1 LIDNAL
7 LLGLWGVLVGL
18 DMASLAQTMVSRPLV
33 AGFVAGLIVGDPG
46 GGLLMG
52 VLLEF
57 FALEVLPVGA
67 ARYPDY
73 GLGAVV
79 AVAAAAG
86 APSVLGTGLGV
97 GVGLIAAYLGGVG
110 AHLVRMLN
118 GADVVRHADL
128 LDSGSVRAV
137 YGVQLRGLL
146 RDAARAAL
154 VMALGL
160 GAASVLRHAMPI
172 TLQGALYLRIVVVG
186 AAIAAV
192 VSGTV
197 RLTGRRVTM
206 RWFVLGLAGGVMG
219 VFLL

>member
-1 LIDNAL
+1 LIDNML

-18 DMASLAQTMVSRPLV
+18 DMASVAQTMISRPLV
-33 AGFVAGLIVGDPG
+33 AGFVAGLIVGDPA
-46 GGLLMG
+46 GGLMMG
-52 VLLEF
+52 VVLEF

-79 AVAAAAG
+79 AVATTAG

-97 GVGLIAAYLGGVG
+97 GVGLLVAYVGGVG
-110 AHLVRMLN
+110 AHLVKVLN
-118 GADVVRHADL
+118 GADVVRHAAL
-128 LDSGSVRAV
+128 LDSGSVGAV
-137 YGVQLRGLL
+137 YGVQFRGLF
-146 RDAARAAL
+146 RETTRAAL
-154 VMALGL
+154 VMVLGL
-160 GAASVLRHAMPI
+160 ATAAVLRQMMPI

-186 AAIAAV
+186 AAIAAM

-206 RWFVLGLAGGVMG
+206 QWFVLGLAGGIVG